1 MVWSGVGAG
10 LSGVVRCGS
19 RIKWCGPVVVV
30 RCGSRVK
37 WCGSV
42 WEPD

>member
-19 RIKWCGPVVVV
+19 RKLNGVV
-30 RCGSRVK
+30 RCGSRIQ
-37 WCGSV
+37 WCGPV
-42 WEPD
+42 WEPG

>member
-10 LSGVVRCGS
+10 LSGVV
-19 RIKWCGPVVVV
+19 W
-30 RCGSRVK
+30 CGSRVK
-37 WCGSV
+37 WCGPV